1 MSSLR
6 TRLYTNLDPEAW
18 REQGISPLN
27 RAVLGIVL
35 LSILVAVLESEPTLR
50 DLAPRVFKL
59 LNLAFAIAFL
69 VEYVVRAW
77 AMGLSPKFSG
87 VLGPLRYGVTFASLL
102 DLIATLSLW
111 VGIIFG
117 LQGSFGVLLR
127 LVRVLRVLTLTR
139 NSQWASALRL
149 VSRAVGRRSR
159 ELVLSF
165 GLTGIVLLV
174 SATFLFAVEGS
185 TQPSA
190 FGSIP
195 RAMWW
200 AMATLTTVGYGD
212 VFPVT
217 AVGKIFASVT
227 ALAAI
232 GIVAMPAGILAAAFS
247 DAFQESKGSTTGG
260 GDDS

>member
-6 TRLYTNLDPEAW
+6 SRLYTSLDPEAW
-18 REQGISPLN
+18 REEGISPLN
-27 RAVLGIVL
+27 RGILWVVL
-35 LSILVAVLESEPTLR
+35 LSILVAVLESEASVR
-50 DLAPRVFKL
+50 DLTPRGFQL
-59 LNLAFAIAFL
+59 LNLAFAITFS
-69 VEYVVRAW
+69 VEYVVRLW
-77 AMGLSPKFSG
+77 AMGQSPKYSG
-87 VLGPLRYGVTFASLL
+87 PLGPLRYAFTFASVL
-102 DLIATLSLW
+102 DLIATLSLV
-111 VGIIFG
+111 VGLIFG
-117 LQGSFGVLLR
+117 WQGAFGVLLR

-139 NSQWASALRL
+139 NSQWASAIRL
-149 VSRAVGRRSR
+149 LGQSVRRRNR

-174 SATFLFAVEGS
+174 SATFLFAVEGGA
-185 TQPSA
+185 QPEA

-217 AVGKIFASVT
+217 AVGKILASIT

-247 DAFQESKGSTTGG
+247 NAFQDMKDSETPKGEK
-260 GDDS
+260 